1 LGKLNY
7 DLQDS
12 IKDKDLLLKELADIK
27 FALDQSS
34 IVAITDQDGIITYVN
49 ETFCKISKY
58 SKNELIG
65 KTHKVVNSG
74 YHTKE
79 FFKEMW
85 NTIQRGEVWKGEI
98 KNKAKDGSFYW
109 VKSTIVPF
117 LDNEGKPH
125 QYISIRQDITK
136 QKEIEEKNFY
146 YVHHDAL
153 TGLRN
158 RRCFNKDLSKWI
170 TETEQMALLFL
181 DLNRFKF
188 VNDTLGHSIGDQI
201 LRDVAKRLSDH
212 LNGKSELY
220 RFGGDEFII
229 VIKNRTPDEVR
240 TLANEIIKQLEE
252 PFFHEKEKLYL
263 GASIGVS
270 FFPDDGNDIESLV
283 IKADMAMYKAK
294 KGGGHFVQFYTSD
307 IYEEMTKTIHLEAE
321 LRQALEE
328 EQFKLHYQP
337 QVDISS
343 NKIIGVE
350 ALIRWEHPVLGN
362 ISPLEFIPI
371 AEETGLI
378 VPITEWV
385 LRTACRQN
393 QRWQESGISP
403 FIIGVNISSSLVNK
417 DLVPMVK
424 RILKETKLK
433 PNYLE
438 IELTESIMQDPKITL
453 PILKE
458 LKELGIRISI
468 DDFGTGY
475 SSLAYLRQLP
485 IDRLKIDRSFIDEMK
500 KDNGAIVQ
508 AIIDLGTRLCLNV
521 IAEGIETNEQ
531 LDLLTQLNCKEGQ
544 GYYFSRPLSSN
555 EIPTV
560 LQGTSVDNNN

>member
-1 LGKLNY
+1 MNY

>member
-1 LGKLNY
+1 MGKLNY

>member
-1 LGKLNY
+1 MNY

-117 LDNEGKPH
+117 LDNEGNPH

-263 GASIGVS
+263 GAGIGVS

-555 EIPTV
+555 EILTV

>member
-1 LGKLNY
+1 M
-7 DLQDS
+7 
-12 IKDKDLLLKELADIK
+12 KDKDLLLKELADIK